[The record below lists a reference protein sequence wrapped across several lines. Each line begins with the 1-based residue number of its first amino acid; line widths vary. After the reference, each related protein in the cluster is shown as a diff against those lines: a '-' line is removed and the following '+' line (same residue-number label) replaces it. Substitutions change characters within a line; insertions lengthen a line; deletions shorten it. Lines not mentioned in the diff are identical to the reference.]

1 MAAEGHEI
9 GTREEFGE
17 EGIRTPDTVSGIP
30 DFESGAFSHSA
41 TSPEV
46 HASPHFS
53 AYFRLKKRRK
63 RAVNATTGE
72 RYLGLP
78 AMSTTP
84 TPASVR
90 SAP

>member
-1 MAAEGHEI
+1 
-9 GTREEFGE
+9 
-17 EGIRTPDTVSGIP
+17 
-30 DFESGAFSHSA
+30 
-41 TSPEV
+41 V